1 VKIGAESKTKVWVML
16 VLLAIF
22 VLVALYNFKDSIW
35 GTSAAAP
42 AAPAPPPQ
50 QKKGSGTLP
59 AHDASDPALRL
70 DILDASRKVKYEAAN
85 RNPFAMETIAV
96 KGPDFP
102 VKTVPTPTP
111 IPTPTP
117 WPKIPVKFYGFASKP
132 GEPKKI
138 FLQPEGKEQVY
149 ISKLGDIVD
158 NRYRVVQIQSSS
170 VTMEDVMTGNRQS
183 IPVENM
189 PAGAR

>member
-1 VKIGAESKTKVWVML
+1 MKIGAESKTKVWVML
-16 VLLAIF
+16 ALLAIF
-22 VLVALYNFKDSIW
+22 VLVALYNFKGSIW

-42 AAPAPPPQ
+42 TAPAPPPQ
-50 QKKGSGTLP
+50 PKKGSGTLP
-59 AHDASDPALRL
+59 AHDSSDPALRL

-85 RNPFAMETIAV
+85 RNPFAMELAPLPPPINV
-96 KGPDFP
+96 R
-102 VKTVPTPTP
+102 VSPTPTP

-117 WPKIPVKFYGFASKP
+117 WPKIPVKYYGFASKP

-158 NRYRVVQIQSSS
+158 NRYRVVQIQPSS